1 MSADDEREWQTRKSR
16 IDPRL
21 DALGWKRSPSA
32 PSRAYRTEE
41 HPTEHGPADY
51 VLHLG
56 DSPVA
61 VVEAK
66 RLTVG
71 PQNVLTQAQRYAR
84 GLASSNV
91 RFGEYRVPFLYSTNG
106 EVTWFHDVRHPLNLS
121 RRVANFHTP
130 AGLHEALERDFEGQC
145 RALKELCFD
154 HRKLRPYQHDANAA
168 IETAIAA
175 RKRRM
180 LVAMAT
186 GTGKTFTLVNEIYR
200 LMKSGVARRVLFLVD
215 RRALAAQ
222 AARAFASF
230 DPEPGLK
237 FNQIYEVYT
246 QRFQREDFDE
256 DDPFDPNVMPNAY
269 LTDPKPG
276 QAFVFICT
284 IQRLAINLFGREGML
299 EGREGDA
306 EDDAMKLQIPIH
318 AFDFVVADECHR
330 GYTSHEVSV
339 WRNTLEHFDAIKLG
353 LTATPASHTTAY
365 FSDIVYRYNYERAVA
380 EGYLVDYDP
389 IRLRS
394 NVRMNGVFL
403 AEGEEV
409 GVVDTKSGTEKRDLL
424 EDERQYDSTQV
435 EQAITAPDSN
445 RKILEELK
453 RLTLEHEEQYGRFP
467 KTLIFAVNDLPH
479 TSHADQLVL
488 LAREIFGRGESFV
501 EKITGRSV
509 DRPLQLIRKFRNR
522 PEPKIVVSVDLMSTG
537 VDIPDLEF
545 IVFLRPVKSRILF
558 EQMLGRGT
566 RKSESFPDKSH
577 FTVVDC
583 FDGSLFAYFARA
595 TSITEEQPVPPG
607 RTIVEIIDD
616 AWNNRD
622 RAFNV
627 RCLVKR
633 LHRIDKEMAGE
644 ARESFAAFVEGG
656 DLAAWARNLPARL
669 ERDFTAAMALL
680 RDPAFQDLLLHY
692 PRPERT
698 FLIAYEVQDEVASER
713 LLRDGEGKAVKPE
726 DYLRLFA
733 KFVADKESEI
743 DAIAVLLDRP
753 RDWRPEVLDDLRRR
767 LAAAPERFTE
777 DRLRIAHAQAYR
789 KSLVDIISMVKHAAK
804 EQEPLLTS
812 SERVERALTR
822 LTFGRVF
829 TEAQRQWLDRIRE
842 HLVQNLSIDRDDFD
856 TIPLLQRIGGWGAA
870 NRVFSGQ
877 LAPLLIEINAAVAA

>member
-1 MSADDEREWQTRKSR
+1 MTAADEREWQTRKER

-21 DALGWKRSPSA
+21 DRLGWKRNASA
-32 PSRAYRTEE
+32 TAHRTEE

-51 VLHLG
+51 VLHLDG
-56 DSPVA
+56 APVA

-66 RLTVG
+66 KLTVG

-84 GLASSNV
+84 GITGANT

-121 RRVANFHTP
+121 RRVATFHTP
-130 AGLHEALERDFEGQC
+130 AALREMLQRDIDRDLRDLQ
-145 RALKELCFD
+145 ELEFR
-154 HRKLRPYQHDANAA
+154 HHKIRKYQEKANAR
-168 IETAIAA
+168 IEEAIAD

-186 GTGKTFTLVNEIYR
+186 GTGKTYTLVHEIYR

-246 QRFQREDFDE
+246 QRFQRDDFDE

-269 LTDPKPG
+269 LTDPRPG
-276 QAFVFICT
+276 HAFVFICT
-284 IQRLAINLFGREGML
+284 IQRLAINLFGREAML
-299 EGREGDA
+299 QGREGDA
-306 EDDAMKLQIPIH
+306 EEDAQQLPIPIH

-330 GYTSHEVSV
+330 GYTSREVSV
-339 WRNTLEHFDAIKLG
+339 WRDTLEHFDAIKLG
-353 LTATPASHTTAY
+353 LTATPASHTSAY
-365 FSDIVYRYNYERAVA
+365 FSEIVYRYTYEEAVR
-380 EGYLVDYDP
+380 EGHLVDYDP
-389 IRLRS
+389 VKLSS

-409 GVVDTKSGTEKRDLL
+409 GVVDPRSGIEKRDLL
-424 EDERQYDSTQV
+424 EDERQYDSSQI
-435 EQAITAPDSN
+435 EQEITAPDSN

-479 TSHADQLVL
+479 TSHADQLVQ

-566 RKSESFPDKSH
+566 RKSDNLPDKSH

-583 FDGSLFAYFARA
+583 FDGSLLAYFAQA
-595 TSITEEQPVPPG
+595 TSITEEQPAPPS
-607 RTIVEIIDD
+607 RSILQIIDD
-616 AWNNRD
+616 IWNNRD

-633 LHRIDKEMAGE
+633 LHRIDKEMSGR
-644 ARESFAAFVEGG
+644 ARDAFAVFIEHG
-656 DLAAWARNLPARL
+656 DLAGFARELPLRL
-669 ERDFTAAMALL
+669 ERDFTPTMALL
-680 RDPAFQDLLLHY
+680 RNPEFQDLLVHY

-698 FLIAYEVQDEVASER
+698 FLVAYEARDEVSSER
-713 LLRDGEGKAVKPE
+713 LVRDASGKAVKPA
-726 DYLRLFA
+726 DYLQLFS
-733 KFVADKESEI
+733 KFVAEKQSEV

-753 RDWRPEVLDDLRRR
+753 REWRPEVLDDLRRR

-777 DRLRIAHAQAYR
+777 ERLRIAHAQTYR

-804 EQEPLLTS
+804 EEEPLLTS
-812 SERVERALTR
+812 AERVERALAR
-822 LTFGRVF
+822 LTAGRQF
-829 TEAQRQWLDRIRE
+829 TEAQQQWLGRIRE
-842 HLVQNLSIDRDDFD
+842 HLTQNLSIDRDDFD
-856 TIPLLQRIGGWGAA
+856 TIPLLQRPGGWGAA
-870 NRVFSGQ
+870 NRAFEGR
-877 LAPLLIEINAAVAA
+877 LAPLLVEINAAVAA

>member
-1 MSADDEREWQTRKSR
+1 VSSDGEREWKTRKSR
-16 IDPRL
+16 IDPSL
-21 DALGWKRSPSA
+21 DALGWKRTPS
-32 PSRAYRTEE
+32 SGIGAYRTEE
-41 HPTEHGPADY
+41 HATEHGPADY

-56 DSPVA
+56 DSPIA

-66 RLTVG
+66 KLSVG

-84 GLASSNV
+84 GLSETNV

-121 RRVANFHTP
+121 RRIANFHTP
-130 AGLHEALERDFEGQC
+130 SALHEALGRDFEGQC
-145 RALKELCFD
+145 RSLSDLDFW
-154 HRKLRPYQHDANAA
+154 HHKLRPYQRDANEA
-168 IETAIAA
+168 IERAIRE

-186 GTGKTFTLVNEIYR
+186 GTGKTYTLVHEIYR
-200 LMKSGVARRVLFLVD
+200 LMKTGVARRVLFLVD

-246 QRFQREDFDE
+246 QRFQRDDFDE
-256 DDPFDPNVMPNAY
+256 DDAFDPNVMPNSY

-284 IQRLAINLFGREGML
+284 IQRLAINLFGRSAML

-306 EDDAMKLQIPIH
+306 EDDAAQIPIPIH
-318 AFDFVVADECHR
+318 GFDFVVADECHR
-330 GYTSHEVSV
+330 GYTGQEVSV

-365 FSDIVYRYNYERAVA
+365 FSDIVYRYEYERAVR
-380 EGYLVDYDP
+380 EGFLVDYDV
-389 IRLRS
+389 ITIRS
-394 NVRMNGVFL
+394 NVRMNGVFI

-409 GVVDTKSGTEKRDLL
+409 GVVDTKTGLERRDLL
-424 EDERQYDSTQV
+424 EDERQYASAQI
-435 EQAITAPDSN
+435 EQDVTAPDSN
-445 RKILEELK
+445 RKIIEELK
-453 RLTLEHEEQYGRFP
+453 RFALEHEEKYGRFP
-467 KTLIFAVNDLPH
+467 KTLIFAANDLPH
-479 TSHADQLVL
+479 TSHADQLVNTL
-488 LAREIFGRGESFV
+488 RELFGRGESFV

-566 RKSESFPDKSH
+566 RKSESLPDKSH

-583 FDGSLFAYFARA
+583 FDGTLIAYFAKA
-595 TSITEEQPVPPG
+595 TSITEELPDKPG
-607 RTIVEIIDD
+607 RSIVEIIDD
-616 AWNNRD
+616 IWNNND
-622 RAFNV
+622 RPFNV

-633 LHRIDKEMAGE
+633 LHRIDKEMSGDGRAE
-644 ARESFAAFVEGG
+644 FAAFVDDG
-656 DLAAWARNLPARL
+656 DLATFARL
-669 ERDFTAAMALL
+669 LAKRLDEDFAGTMALL
-680 RDPAFQDLLLHY
+680 RDPAFQDLLLNY
-692 PRPERT
+692 PRPKRT
-698 FLIAYEVQDEVASER
+698 FLIAYEVQDEVSSEV
-713 LLRDGEGKAVKPE
+713 LIRDSAGKAIKPE

-733 KFVADKESEI
+733 SFVAEKHSEI

-753 RDWRPEVLDDLRRR
+753 RDWRPEVLDELRRK
-767 LAAAPERFTE
+767 LAATPERFSE
-777 DRLRIAHAQAYR
+777 DRLRIAHAATYR

-804 EQEPLLTS
+804 EEEPLLTS
-812 SERVERALTR
+812 AERVERAFTR
-822 LTFGRVF
+822 LTLNRTF
-829 TEAQRQWLDRIRE
+829 TGPQQLWLDRIRE
-842 HLVQNLSIDRDDFD
+842 HLVQNLSIDREDFD
-856 TIPLLQRIGGWGAA
+856 TIPVLHRLGGWGAA
-870 NRVFSGQ
+870 DRAFAGR
-877 LAPLLIEINAAVAA
+877 LEPLLVEINAAVAA